1 MLNRRILRAKAMQ
14 HIYAYKQCQRSNY
27 ELAFEHVHQAFQ
39 PDLNSMEVQD
49 KEKLAKDEAQATS
62 LLKAYFNKQA
72 SPEGATPRMEQVIK
86 EAIQQYEN
94 QCRRDRQ
101 YLLQQMLASTE
112 QIADHY
118 VMLLFLLVAL
128 AEESGTDRPK
138 KNLVSGMAAPSSPPK
153 LNFYNNRVVNAIRQ
167 NDQLYTEAKNKN
179 LYWNAYREDVKQWY
193 RNYMKTDEKF
203 LAYQQEAQP
212 TLEQDVEIAR
222 HVFNNIILK
231 YEIITAIAEE
241 NDINWTENKKAIK
254 SMANKSIKSLTPE
267 NPDELEVV
275 SLTPNWAED
284 REFMEELYNATIQHD
299 EEYDHIIAEKAKNWS
314 SDRIAHLD
322 SIIIKMAITEM
333 VNFSS
338 IPVKVTINEYI
349 DISKQYSTHKSKQF
363 INGMLDVIVNDLQSK
378 NLIRKSG
385 RGLID
390 NQ

>member
-1 MLNRRILRAKAMQ
+1 MQ

-27 ELAFEHVHQAFQ
+27 ELAFEYVHQAFQ

-49 KEKLAKDEAQATS
+49 KEKLAKDEELAS
-62 LLKAYFNKQA
+62 GLLKAYFSQKA
-72 SPEGATPRMEQVIK
+72 SFTGATPYTEKVLK
-86 EAIQQYEN
+86 EAVVQYEN
-94 QCRRDRQ
+94 QCRRDRK
-101 YLLQQMLASTE
+101 YLLQQMVTTTE

-128 AEESGTDRPK
+128 AEESGVDRPRR
-138 KNLVSGMAAPSSPPK
+138 SGLNTDMPVPADPPK
-153 LNFYNNRVVNAIRQ
+153 LNFYNNKVISAIKN
-167 NDQLYTEAKNKN
+167 NDQLYTEAKNKD
-179 LYWNAYREDVKQWY
+179 LYWNSHREDIRQWY
-193 RNYMKTDEKF
+193 RSFVKTDEKF
-203 LAYQQEAQP
+203 QAYQHEEQP
-212 TLEQDVEIAR
+212 TLDQDVEIAR

-231 YEIITAIAEE
+231 HEIITAIAEE
-241 NDINWTENKKAIK
+241 NDISWAENKKAIK
-254 SMANKSIKSLTPE
+254 SMANKSLKSVTAE
-267 NPDELEVV
+267 NPDDIEVV
-275 SLTPNWAED
+275 GLTPNWLED
-284 REFMEELYNATIQHD
+284 KEFFEELYNTTIRHD
-299 EEYDHIIAEKAKNWS
+299 EEYDHMIKEKAKNWS
-314 SDRIAHLD
+314 SDRIATLD

-363 INGMLDVIVNDLQSK
+363 VNGMLDVIANDLQSR